1 MDNRDAPRYKC
12 FLRAFAYVDDSG
24 IAVDCVVRE
33 LSDTGARLQFSKPRE
48 FSEFV
53 DLHIPIKGQSFH
65 SKVLWH
71 EGDEI
76 GVAFHTTTNTDSAG
90 VTLDRRVDRL
100 EAEIGMLKKAIKH
113 LQKTTDP
120 KAEAV

>member
-1 MDNRDAPRYKC
+1 
-12 FLRAFAYVDDSG
+12 
-24 IAVDCVVRE
+24 VRE
-33 LSDTGARLQFSKPRE
+33 LSDIGARLQFSKPRD
-48 FSEFV
+48 FTEFV